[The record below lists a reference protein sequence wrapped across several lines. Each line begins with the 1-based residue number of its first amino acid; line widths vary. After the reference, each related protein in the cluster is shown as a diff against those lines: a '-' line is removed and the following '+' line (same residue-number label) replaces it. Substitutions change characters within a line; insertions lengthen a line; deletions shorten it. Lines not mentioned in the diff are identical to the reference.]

1 MKVAIPVWNSQIST
15 VFDFSRRIM
24 TARIRAGDV
33 TDTRYHDVYATTMV
47 ERTACLRDLN
57 VDVLLCGAISLPL
70 ERMIVASEI
79 TVIPF
84 LKGTVTEVLDAYLS
98 GHIVDSQF
106 SLPGCRR
113 SRWQCG
119 AKRLRRRGV
128 HGGWNDIKKGQP

>member
-1 MKVAIPVWNSQIST
+1 MKIAIPVWNQQIST

-24 TARIRAGDV
+24 TAHIRTGTV
-33 TDTRYHDVYATTMV
+33 TDTQYHDVYATTMV
-47 ERTACLRDLN
+47 GRTACLRDLN

-70 ERMIVASEI
+70 ERMIIASGI

-84 LKGTVTEVLDAYLS
+84 LKGTVPEILDAYLS

-113 SRWQCG
+113 SRWHVG
-119 AKRLRRRGV
+119 AKRMRRRGM
-128 HGGWNDIKKGQP
+128 HGGWNDIKKG